1 MKRCLREDPT
11 SKTIIKT
18 ILIITPLIINMNDKA
33 LGLTKIK
40 IVLIRVQVKG
50 QAQTFKAKVFFYI
63 S

>member
-1 MKRCLREDPT
+1 
-11 SKTIIKT
+11 
-18 ILIITPLIINMNDKA
+18 MNDKA